1 MFCNLK
7 GTTKAVLKNKFT
19 TLMIFVLFVLPFFR
33 NDSRLIVVI
42 AKKNHFKIVQFVWA
56 MKLEQKKILRK
67 TQKLIDFN
75 FA

>member
-1 MFCNLK
+1 MFCNFK

-42 AKKNHFKIVQFVWA
+42 AKKKSFQNCAICLGYEIGTKKNSSKNTKI
-56 MKLEQKKILRK
+56 
-67 TQKLIDFN
+67 D
-75 FA
+75 